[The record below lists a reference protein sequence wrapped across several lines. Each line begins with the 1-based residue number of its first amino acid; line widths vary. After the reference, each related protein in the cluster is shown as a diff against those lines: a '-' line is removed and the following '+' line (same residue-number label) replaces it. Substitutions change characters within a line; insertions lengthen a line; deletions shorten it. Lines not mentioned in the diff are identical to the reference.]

1 MEETTFL
8 KIGAILQTAIFAE
21 SDAIKN
27 YMAQLDEITALSPE
41 IAETLSSVF
50 EEIVADELNHIQKLK
65 TAFQQVTGI
74 LEAVD

>member
-8 KIGAILQTAIFAE
+8 KIGAILQTAIIDEA
-21 SDAIKN
+21 DAIKN
-27 YMAQLDEITALSPE
+27 YMTQLDEITALSPE

-65 TAFQQVTGI
+65 KAFQQVTGI
-74 LEAVD
+74 VEAVD

>member
-8 KIGAILQTAIFAE
+8 KIGAILQTAIIDE

-27 YMAQLDEITALSPE
+27 YMTQLDEITALSPE

-74 LEAVD
+74 VEAVD

>member
-1 MEETTFL
+1 MAETTFL
-8 KIGAILQTAIFAE
+8 KIGAILQTAIIDE

-27 YMAQLDEITALSPE
+27 YMTQLDEITALSPE

-74 LEAVD
+74 VEAVD

>member
-1 MEETTFL
+1 MT
-8 KIGAILQTAIFAE
+8 
-21 SDAIKN
+21 
-27 YMAQLDEITALSPE
+27 QLDEITALSPE

-74 LEAVD
+74 VEAVD

>member
-8 KIGAILQTAIFAE
+8 KIGAILQTAIIGEA
-21 SDAIKN
+21 DATKN

-65 TAFQQVTGI
+65 TAFQQVTGVV
-74 LEAVD
+74 EAVD